1 MVTKGAVR
9 NSNKNLKPK
18 RVVTYKYFVNCEG
31 PVRDGIFDLDDFEKF
46 ILSHYKVNDRIN
58 SLGKKVRVF
67 KKNDK
72 LYIHTEIRVKR
83 SYIKYLLKKY
93 LKKESLRDFLKIV
106 AAPGKKQRGYDLKYY
121 PLNEEG
127 EGDEDMEDDE

>member
-1 MVTKGAVR
+1 MVTKGATR
-9 NSNKNLKPK
+9 NNPNKAAKPQ
-18 RVVTYKYFVNCEG
+18 RVVTYKYFVNCEA
-31 PVRDGIFDLDDFEKF
+31 PVKDGIFDLDDFEKF
-46 ILSHYKVNDRIN
+46 VLSHYKVNGRLN
-58 SLGKKVRVF
+58 TLGKKVRVF

-83 SYIKYLLKKY
+83 SYVKYLLKKY

-121 PLNEEG
+121 PLNSGEE
-127 EGDEDMEDDE
+127 EEMADEN